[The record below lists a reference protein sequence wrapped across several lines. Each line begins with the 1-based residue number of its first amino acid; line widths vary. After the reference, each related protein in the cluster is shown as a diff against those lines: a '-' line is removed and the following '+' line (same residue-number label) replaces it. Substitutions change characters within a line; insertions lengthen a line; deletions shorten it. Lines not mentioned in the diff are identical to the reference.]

1 MTDHHTRAGQTYR
14 SCDPRES
21 IRIRILIE
29 AYRPGDARAH
39 IVDAVTGKRPRQIL
53 VSSLHTSPT
62 TATGAPRRTGYALET
77 DE

>member
-1 MTDHHTRAGQTYR
+1 MTTRIQAGQIYR

-21 IRIRILIE
+21 IRILIE
-29 AYRPGDARAH
+29 AYQPGDARAH
-39 IVDAVTGKRPRQIL
+39 IVDAVTGMRPRQIL